1 MSLNFSL
8 PYSYESMTMLES
20 KLAEAKAM
28 KEQYIARARTAATA
42 TKVNDMLSGVGE
54 NSMSA
59 FDRMK
64 EKVESLETQAEV
76 SSNMLGASKDVSLES
91 KFKVSSC
98 IVLCANNSVIDLRCY
113 PCRLPGSRRQ

>member
-1 MSLNFSL
+1 
-8 PYSYESMTMLES
+8 MTMLES
-20 KLAEAKAM
+20 KLAEAKGM

-91 KFKVSSC
+91 KFKVSSYT
-98 IVLCANNSVIDLRCY
+98 VLCANNSVIDLCCY
-113 PCRLPGSRRQ
+113 PFR